1 MSIDVDS
8 GRVSGR
14 VFHVV
19 SAELVAVRAAKRYRD
34 KSVTDEFGRH
44 HAKGGLWNDREGRA
58 AYGIAKSDAADLR
71 RALAAIGEK
80 VTKDEADALLMQA
93 EMGML
98 CPMGRTPEQERTKK
112 QRQREKARSEG
123 KCIICTIRLASV
135 PQVTCYECRQKVSDA
150 RRTRAGSVTLT
161 S

>member
-14 VFHVV
+14 VFAIV
-19 SAELVAVRAAKRYRD
+19 ATELVVVRAAKRYQD
-34 KSVTDEFGRH
+34 KSIIDEFGRH

-58 AYGIAKSDAADLR
+58 GFGIAKSDAADLR

-80 VTKDEADALLMQA
+80 VTTAEADVLLLQA
-93 EMGML
+93 EMGYLSAMS
-98 CPMGRTPEQERTKK
+98 RTTEQERTKK

-123 KCIICTIRLASV
+123 KCIICTIRLADDGLVTCHVCREKVADHRRSRKLV
-135 PQVTCYECRQKVSDA
+135 PQPT
-150 RRTRAGSVTLT
+150 
-161 S
+161 